1 LQGRALILH
10 ALDRFTPQVD
20 DVLISANRSLDRY
33 QALGY
38 RVVTDRYPG
47 FAGPLAGLHA
57 ALPLA
62 RHELVA
68 TAPCDCPWLP
78 LDLVARLRVALE
90 AQRVDIVV
98 ASAGGRAHPVFCL
111 CRRDVWDSLDAFL
124 ASGERKVEDWYR
136 RLSYAEA
143 SFADQPQ
150 AFRNLNSP
158 TDLRR

>member
-1 LQGRALILH
+1 
-10 ALDRFTPQVD
+10 
-20 DVLISANRSLDRY
+20 
-33 QALGY
+33 
-38 RVVTDRYPG
+38 
-47 FAGPLAGLHA
+47 
-57 ALPLA
+57 
-62 RHELVA
+62 
-68 TAPCDCPWLP
+68 
-78 LDLVARLRVALE
+78 
-90 AQRVDIVV
+90 
-98 ASAGGRAHPVFCL
+98 L